1 MRKLLSTLILA
12 LIVVC
17 VEAKTYKTIKNAE
30 TIASVNLNYGA
41 LKVREVVM
49 RDTATTVHFT
59 MDYQKGSY
67 FRFTKESYLMDED
80 GHRYPLRSAEGIA
93 LDSWVQSPESGVT
106 NFTMHFAPLP
116 KNTQIFD
123 FIEGDGTG
131 AFEVLGIH
139 DKKYKIKYPTLQ
151 ELSDANPWT
160 VPTDWFKTD
169 TITIKGRIEGFDA
182 ERVGFNMLRSNF
194 RDDFEKNHG
203 TQIMDIAPDGTFCAK
218 FKASYPTRNVFYANE
233 YKTQFSSIPYF
244 ARPGET
250 IDITVRLHEDGW
262 YDYSFNS
269 GSSYDVQRWLR
280 SSTGYNDALSKQM
293 NSFKGNLEEGNK
305 FAEKAFRQALYLLQI
320 EGRRSHY
327 TPMEMQLAL
336 ADLQVNFVFAY
347 FSLIDNYASGLVKYE
362 ERDGV
367 WYEEVLDSVALAKLD
382 DVKSYSPL
390 RLIDFDNPLLLSSDK
405 FSFMLNRVQFADYV
419 RNRHYKGI
427 KLVDG
432 DIEAFV
438 YANTF
443 ENNSIAFHNYLAA
456 FRELMGGEKDK
467 LIGQLCGYKDLLSN
481 FDHYVDDV
489 SMIKSI
495 TSDTTTTEAR
505 KKEIIENL
513 NKMPTRSKMI
523 PLYLNA
529 FTHPYIHQKAEQYI
543 ESKKAKTDIAT
554 PLPDTP
560 AADLIRSFCD
570 KYPGKILVIDFWGMS
585 CGPCRAAIQ
594 ESKALRAE
602 IAKRDDVKLIFIAEE
617 RTAEGSDEYKKYVSE
632 WLDGE
637 TTVCVTRDFFA
648 RLEELFQF
656 SSIPHYE
663 TITPD
668 GCRVREDLR
677 IDGYDNLKGELY
689 MLKEKLKQ

>member
-1 MRKLLSTLILA
+1 MKKLLSTLILA
-12 LIVVC
+12 LIVVGM
-17 VEAKTYKTIKNAE
+17 EAKTYKTIKNAE
-30 TIASVNLNYGA
+30 TIASVNLDEGE

-182 ERVGFNMLRSNF
+182 ERVGFNMLKNNF

-203 TQIMDIAPDGTFCAK
+203 TQIMDIAPDGAFCAK
-218 FKASYPTRNVFYANE
+218 FKASYPTRSVFYANE

-250 IDITVRLHEDGW
+250 IDITVRLHENGW

-305 FAEKAFRQALYLLQI
+305 FAEKVFHQALYLLQI

-347 FSLIDNYASGLVKYE
+347 FSLIDNYASDLVKYE

-367 WYEEVLDSVALAKLD
+367 WHSEVLDSVALAKLD
-382 DVKSYSPL
+382 DIKSYSPL
-390 RLIDFDNPLLLSSDK
+390 RLIDFDNPLLLSSED
-405 FSFMLNRVQFADYV
+405 FFFMLNRVQFANYV
-419 RNRHYKGI
+419 INHQYKGLDLADDDTEI
-427 KLVDG
+427 F
-432 DIEAFV
+432 A

-443 ENNSIAFHNYLAA
+443 ENESTVFHNYLAA
-456 FRELMGGEKDK
+456 LRELMGGEKDK
-467 LIGQLCGYKDLLSN
+467 LIGQLCGYKNMLSRE
-481 FDHYVDDV
+481 YVDDIEI
-489 SMIKSI
+489 IKNV
-495 TSDTTTTEAR
+495 TSDTTYTEAR

-570 KYPGKILVIDFWGMS
+570 KYPGKILVIDFWGMG

-677 IDGYDNLKGELY
+677 IDGYDNLKGKLY

>member
-12 LIVVC
+12 LVV
-17 VEAKTYKTIKNAE
+17 VGMEAKTYKTIKNAE
-30 TIASVNLNYGA
+30 AIGSVNLNYDA

-59 MDYQKGSY
+59 MNYQKGSY
-67 FRFTKESYLMDED
+67 FRFAKESYLMDED
-80 GHRYPLRSAEGIA
+80 GHRYPLHSAEGIA

-182 ERVGFNMLRSNF
+182 ERVGFNMLQSNF

-218 FKASYPTRNVFYANE
+218 FKASYPTRSVFYANE

-262 YDYSFNS
+262 YDCSFNS

-280 SSTGYNDALSKQM
+280 SNNRYDASFGQM

-305 FAEKAFRQALYLLQI
+305 LAEKVFHQALYRLQI
-320 EGRRSHY
+320 EGRRY
-327 TPMEMQLAL
+327 RFTPMEMQLAL
-336 ADLQVNFVFAY
+336 ADLQVNFVFTY

-367 WYEEVLDSVALAKLD
+367 WHSEVLDSVALAKLD
-382 DVKSYSPL
+382 DIKSYSAL
-390 RLIDFDNPLLLSSDK
+390 RLIDFDNPLLLSSEE
-405 FSFMLNRVQFADYV
+405 FFFMLNRVQFADYV
-419 RNRHYKGI
+419 INHQYKEI
-427 KLVDG
+427 DLAD
-432 DIEAFV
+432 DDTEIFA

-443 ENNSIAFHNYLAA
+443 KNESTVFHNYLAA
-456 FRELMGGEKDK
+456 LRELMGGEKDK
-467 LIGQLCGYKDLLSN
+467 LIGQLCGYKNMLSH
-481 FDHYVDDV
+481 FDNYVDDIEI
-489 SMIKSI
+489 IKNV

-513 NKMPTRSKMI
+513 HKMPTRSKMI

-560 AADLIRSFCD
+560 AADLIRSFCE

-594 ESKALRAE
+594 ESKELRAE

-632 WLDGE
+632 WLADE

-648 RLEELFQF
+648 RIQEMFQF
-656 SSIPHYE
+656 SGIPHYE

-677 IDGYDNLKGELY
+677 IDGYYNLKDDLQI
-689 MLKEKLKQ
+689 LKEKLKQ